1 MKEDVRTTR
10 TKAKIKETFLNLL
23 QRHSYEHISVSDIA
37 KEAGINRV
45 TFYTHYIDKAC
56 LLADLMEDMK
66 KKFIVNSIEY
76 AQQIKSQNEVIKF
89 SIGMASALLES
100 FESNKNLI
108 MLLADK
114 ENGVISKILEE
125 QICSFILVLLKKLDE
140 ITPLKYPAKY
150 VAAFIVP
157 AFISLTL
164 KYVTDSNP
172 IPKEEFKTQLIEL
185 TENIINN
192 KLFTK

>member
-37 KEAGINRV
+37 KESGINRV

-76 AQQIKSQNEVIKF
+76 AQQIKSQNEVIKY
-89 SIGMASALLES
+89 SVGMASALLES

>member
-10 TKAKIKETFLNLL
+10 TKSKIKETFLNLL

-76 AQQIKSQNEVIKF
+76 AQQIKSQNEVINY
-89 SIGMASALLES
+89 SVGMASALLEA
-100 FESNKNLI
+100 FESNKSLI
-108 MLLADK
+108 ILLADK

-125 QICSFILVLLKKLDE
+125 QISSFILVLLKKLDE

-150 VAAFIVP
+150 IAAFIVP
-157 AFISLTL
+157 AYISLTL

-172 IPKEEFKTQLIEL
+172 IPKEEFKAQLIEL
-185 TENIINN
+185 TENIVNN